1 MCLGGGEGLSCVCV
15 RVCLCW
21 GGRSIPT
28 EGKAAVIRKQRTRS
42 GQGSEAIG
50 VGSASC
56 SKDSR
61 SSLNSSLSLEN
72 GLGFL
77 VKGFL
82 VRFWALLTPNAD
94 FPCTLFLT
102 SLK

>member
-1 MCLGGGEGLSCVCV
+1 MCV
-15 RVCLCW
+15 RACARV
-21 GGRSIPT
+21 GVADPSPQKG
-28 EGKAAVIRKQRTRS
+28 KQRTRS
-42 GQGSEAIG
+42 GQGSGAIG
-50 VGSASC
+50 DGSSSC

-72 GLGFL
+72 GL
-77 VKGFL
+77 GFL